1 MKKLLAIAIILVL
14 LVGCG
19 GSKYTAGT
27 YTGEAQGYGG
37 TVKVTVTVNEKEIT
51 EIVAE
56 GAAETASIGGVALE
70 KLPAKALSAQSAEI
84 DAMAGATYTSEAFKT
99 ALAAALEQ
107 AK

>member
-1 MKKLLAIAIILVL
+1 MKKLLVIAIMLVL

-19 GSKYTAGT
+19 AKYTAGT

-37 TVKVTVTVNEKEIT
+37 TVKVTVTVSDKEIT

-56 GAAETASIGGVALE
+56 GASETASIGGIALE
-70 KLPAKALSAQSAEI
+70 KLPAKALAAQSAEI
-84 DAMAGATYTSEAFKT
+84 DAMSGATYTSEAFKT

>member
-1 MKKLLAIAIILVL
+1 MRKLLAIAIILVL

-19 GSKYTAGT
+19 GAKYTAGT

-37 TVKVTVTVNEKEIT
+37 TVKVTVTVSEKEIT

-56 GAAETASIGGVALE
+56 GASETASIGGVALE
-70 KLPAKALSAQSAEI
+70 KLPTRALDAQSAEI
-84 DAMAGATYTSEAFKT
+84 DNMSGATYTSEAFKA
-99 ALAAALEQ
+99 ALASALEQ